1 MMLTENHIVQSLIAQ
16 LQEQG
21 YTYFYGPD
29 IKPYSDNAQRE
40 NFASVILENHF

>member
-1 MMLTENHIVQSLIAQ
+1 MINENHIEQFLIKQ

-29 IKPYSDNAQRE
+29 IEPHRIFIE
-40 NFASVILENHF
+40 